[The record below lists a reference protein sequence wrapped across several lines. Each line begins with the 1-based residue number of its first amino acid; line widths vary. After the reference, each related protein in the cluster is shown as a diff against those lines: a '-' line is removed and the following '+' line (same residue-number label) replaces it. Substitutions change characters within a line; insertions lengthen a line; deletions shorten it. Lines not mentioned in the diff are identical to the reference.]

1 MDPYETTNL
10 LLSKIKTIDPDNASK
25 IMGYIL
31 IHDVGERELAGL
43 AFGPET
49 FLLGVI
55 AKAKT
60 HLGLSPNTL
69 SATAPST
76 PSSPLNPIS
85 RPVVVGGC
93 GRGNNPFSHSSP
105 RLPGPGGGPFVDFAR
120 NPSPH
125 SWPVSGNCTGGG
137 SSSNSTVSLSPKSSP
152 FLSYD
157 SIRAGSFK
165 GAAFSKCGGN
175 GSGDS
180 SSNSADALE
189 DYPFDEYLSFLDDPS
204 SRNDEYP
211 DVDGDAQ
218 LHRRRFSE
226 SDACPNTEDG
236 AFGIGYRPCL
246 NSRALVGSPREMES
260 LYLQQ
265 HEGMMRLKAAHHH
278 QQQRLAYSKYMNFL
292 LQQQNDPQRLRGA
305 SAAMNSDEFQKFG
318 RFCPERTEF
327 YAMAMAEKANSASRQ
342 IYLTFPAD
350 STFKDEDVSNY
361 FSTFG
366 PVEDVRIPYQQKRM
380 FGFVTF
386 VHSETVKLILAR
398 GNPHFI
404 CDSRVLVKPYK
415 EKGKAATER
424 HHHLHHQLL
433 ERGNFS
439 PCSSPSGLDGRELYD
454 LPMGGRVPYNS
465 QEMMLRRKLEEQAE
479 LQQAIELQGRR
490 FINLQLPDLRGD
502 YVNHHQ
508 RSLSMGG
515 VSMSTHSPLNQK
527 IAKSEEEGQF
537 IMGSYS
543 YGCLPSIQLKHG
555 GSLCYQLDI
564 CLKFFIF
571 IFFYCCT
578 PENVESSALSA
589 ADEAAHQNFQPEVKP
604 ICNMVSNKEENI
616 NNVASNM
623 NNWYGHLLFRCV

>member
-69 SATAPST
+69 
-76 PSSPLNPIS
+76 
-85 RPVVVGGC
+85 
-93 GRGNNPFSHSSP
+93 
-105 RLPGPGGGPFVDFAR
+105 
-120 NPSPH
+120 
-125 SWPVSGNCTGGG
+125 PVSGFAAANANNSNSSGGGGG
-137 SSSNSTVSLSPKSSP
+137 SSSNSNVSLSPKSSP

-180 SSNSADALE
+180 SSISADALE

-204 SRNDEYP
+204 SRNDEFDPGLQLAGYP
-211 DVDGDAQ
+211 DVGADAQ

-236 AFGIGYRPCL
+236 AFGIGYRPSGL
-246 NSRALVGSPREMES
+246 NNRAMVGSPREMES

-278 QQQRLAYSKYMNFL
+278 QQQQRLAYSKYMNFL
-292 LQQQNDPQRLRGA
+292 LQQQNDTQRL
-305 SAAMNSDEFQKFG
+305 NSDEFHKFG
-318 RFCPERTEF
+318 RFCTERNEF

-342 IYLTFPAD
+342 IYLTFPA
-350 STFKDEDVSNY
+350 
-361 FSTFG
+361 
-366 PVEDVRIPYQQKRM
+366 VEDVRIPYQQKRM

-415 EKGKAATER
+415 EKGKAANSRR

-490 FINLQLPDLRGD
+490 LVNLQLPDLRGD

-515 VSMSTHSPLNQK
+515 ISLSTHSPLSQK

-537 IMGSYS
+537 NMSSYAYRLTVVS
-543 YGCLPSIQLKHG
+543 PSIHLKYG
-555 GSLCYQLDI
+555 GLAVINL
-564 CLKFFIF
+564 IF
-571 IFFYCCT
+571 
-578 PENVESSALSA
+578 NLS
-589 ADEAAHQNFQPEVKP
+589 FVF
-604 ICNMVSNKEENI
+604 V
-616 NNVASNM
+616 
-623 NNWYGHLLFRCV
+623 LLHTRNC